1 MRNKIFEKIPV
12 TIPNR
17 SGFDLSHENCGTGKV
32 GLLIPVMTREMEG
45 HDSLSV
51 NIGQQIQFPPF
62 ATDFY
67 GRIKVYFEA
76 FFVPYRIISGSYKH
90 MYRRLTADMQSQSG
104 TSPSEARL
112 GINPYF
118 EGLLVYGKDQLSNWD
133 IDHTAD
139 PSVNTTGRGSL
150 LDYLGVK
157 TGEIV
162 TVTGTARPL
171 RLNNFHRLS
180 AYHRIFEE
188 YYRDARI
195 QTRCFDEYI
204 SGSLSPAQMLR
215 TVPYR
220 GTPAN
225 NGNKYWLTDAPLAD
239 GTYMTGFHARPYA
252 KDYFTTAT
260 PDPQFGNEM
269 SVQSD
274 ANGNISISQIR
285 AANALQQ
292 FMEIYNK
299 AGNHYDDLA
308 FALTGIRPSDAAVDI
323 PIYLGRKVY
332 DVYNKSV
339 FVSTIDPTTG
349 NVYFPNAKGN
359 PFASVGTKY
368 ANGQSLGSGHLCDF
382 TATEGGI
389 FMVLMSVAPDAIY
402 SSGCVRQWDYNTIFD
417 LPKPQLAGIGD
428 QPIYKGE
435 LTNNTH
441 EVTGGESYFTP
452 FNHDDVFGYTQRFAE
467 AKFMLDEVHG
477 ELREYGNLEA
487 FALKRHFDSALNVNL
502 GTAFLRVSTSA
513 LDEVS
518 AFIDSS
524 QSGSSPTLSIPF
536 YWFDLFFEVKLV
548 SNLPAYSVP
557 TLENM
562 KGHSEMID
570 NGGRR
575 L

>member
-17 SGFDLSHENCGTGKV
+17 SGFDLSHENCGSAKV
-32 GLLIPVMTREMEG
+32 GLLVPVMTREMEG

-51 NIGQQIQFPPF
+51 NLGQQIQFPPF

-76 FFVPYRIISGSYKH
+76 FFVPYRIIDGQYK
-90 MYRRLTADMQSQSG
+90 YLYQFNANGAG
-104 TSPSEARL
+104 TDPSVAT
-112 GINPYF
+112 GDQMNPYF
-118 EGLLVYGKDQLSNWD
+118 EGLKVVHASHLSDWSEG
-133 IDHTAD
+133 TAD
-139 PSVNTTGRGSL
+139 PSVDTVGRGSL
-150 LDYLGVK
+150 LDYLGLK
-157 TGEIV
+157 SDFAERAGSTNS
-162 TVTGTARPL
+162 L
-171 RLNNFHRLS
+171 YLNNFHRLT
-180 AYHRIFEE
+180 AYHRIYEE
-188 YYRDARI
+188 YYLDSRI
-195 QTRCFDEYI
+195 QKRCFSQWRAD
-204 SGSLSPAQMLR
+204 QMDNRRMLYC
-215 TVPYR
+215 TPWR
-220 GTPAN
+220 GTPVN
-225 NGNKYWLTDAPLAD
+225 DGNKYWLEDARLLD

-269 SVQSD
+269 SVQADS
-274 ANGNISISQIR
+274 NGNISISQIR

-339 FVSTIDPTTG
+339 FQQAQNTDFNGGIPTYSG
-349 NVYFPNAKGN
+349 DKH
-359 PFASVGTKY
+359 PFNSVAAKY
-368 ANGQSLGSGHLCDF
+368 ATGQSLGSGHLCDF

-402 SSGCVRQWDYNTIFD
+402 SSGNARQWDYDTIFD

-435 LTNNTH
+435 LINTSSARTGQS
-441 EVTGGESYFTP
+441 VTQIVP
-452 FNHDDVFGYTQRFAE
+452 IDHDEIFGYTQRFAE

-477 ELREYGNLEA
+477 ELREYGTLEA
-487 FALKRHFDSALNVNL
+487 FALKRHFNAASDVAL
-502 GTAFLRVSTSA
+502 GSEFLAVPTSA

-518 AFIDSS
+518 AIQINNLTESEDF
-524 QSGSSPTLSIPF
+524 TNF

-562 KGHSEMID
+562 KGHIEMVD